1 MSVKLFVA
9 GSLLKAS
16 AMKTAMLLLVLAASV
31 GGGTAS
37 SLHAGTNPLSKVY
50 ELMDEL
56 VAKINKEG
64 EAEAKAYQEYFAWCD
79 DMAKNAGFEIKT
91 ATSQKE
97 KLEAKIAELASSI
110 IVGVS
115 KIEELV
121 ASIAADDAELKNATT
136 IRKKQKAEFT
146 KNEAELMDCLD
157 TLERAIGILTKEME
171 TNPAA
176 LAQIDTSSTQRLVQT
191 LGAVIDAAGFAG
203 ADRTKLVALVQSQ
216 QSSQS
221 DDGET
226 EAPAAATYKSHSS
239 GIIDVLEDMKEKAE
253 SELKDLRNEE
263 TSSKHNYDMLKQS
276 LDDQMAADTK
286 DMEDEKAAKAEAE
299 EGKATAE
306 GDLEETAKMLKNT
319 QDDLATSSST
329 CMQTAADHEATVN
342 ARNEELKA
350 IATARK
356 ILEETTSGAEK
367 QSYSLLQVTRLQSH
381 ADLAGL
387 EVVQLV
393 KHLARKHRSSA
404 LAQLASR
411 MTAAI
416 RLGSMNGDD
425 PFAKVKGLIEAM
437 IEKLKKEAEEDA
449 TEKAYC
455 DEEMAKTKSKHGELT
470 DDVSKLTAKVDQAES
485 KVVALTE
492 DIKQLEAELAA
503 LMKSQSEMDK
513 IRQEENGDFQEAQKD
528 LTLALEGVRKALT
541 VLRDYYAN
549 SDALLQQPAMP
560 EKHTKATGAGTGI
573 IGILE
578 VCESD
583 FAKNLAKEEAQE
595 DDAQS
600 EYEQITQENKVTK
613 TMKDQDLKY
622 KTKEV
627 KGLKKTIADLTSD
640 RDTIG
645 EELAAVDEYFSKLKD
660 RCIAKPE
667 TYEERKARREAEI
680 CGLKQ
685 ALSILESETAFV
697 QRRSHRRH
705 AKVFLEAK

>member
-1 MSVKLFVA
+1 
-9 GSLLKAS
+9 
-16 AMKTAMLLLVLAASV
+16 MKTAMLLLILTASIGAGTAAS
-31 GGGTAS
+31 
-37 SLHAGTNPLSKVY
+37 LQDGTNPLSKVY
-50 ELMDEL
+50 DLMDEL

-91 ATSQKE
+91 ATSKKE
-97 KLEAKIAELASSI
+97 KLEAQIAELSSSI
-110 IVGVS
+110 VVAVS

-121 ASIAADDAELKNATT
+121 ASIAVDDAELKNATS
-136 IRKKQKAEFT
+136 IRTKENAEFV
-146 KNEAELMDCLD
+146 KNEGELMDALD
-157 TLERAIGILTKEME
+157 TLERAIGVLTKEME
-171 TNPAA
+171 KNPAA
-176 LAQIDTSSTQRLVQT
+176 FAQMDTSNTERLLHT

-203 ADRTKLVALVQSQ
+203 ADKTKLVALVQSQ
-216 QSSQS
+216 SAQS
-221 DDGET
+221 DDEEELG
-226 EAPAAATYKSHSS
+226 APAAAAYKSHSS

-276 LDDQMAADTK
+276 LEDQMAADNK

-306 GDLEETAKMLKNT
+306 GDLEETVKVLKNT
-319 QDDLATSSST
+319 KDDLATSSTT

-342 ARNEELKA
+342 ARKEELKA

-356 ILEETTSGAEK
+356 ILEETTSGAENEA
-367 QSYSLLQVTRLQSH
+367 YSLLQVSRLQKH

-393 KHLARKHRSSA
+393 KKLARNHHSSA
-404 LAQLASR
+404 LAQLSSR

-416 RLGSMNGDD
+416 RFGSMNGDD

-437 IEKLKKEAEEDA
+437 IEKLEKEAEEDA

-455 DEEMAKTKSKHGELT
+455 DEEMAKTGAKHGELT
-470 DDVSKLTAKVDQAES
+470 DDVAKLTAKIDQAES
-485 KVVALTE
+485 KVVSLTE

-503 LMKSQSEMDK
+503 LTKSQSEMDK
-513 IRQEENGDFQEAQKD
+513 IRQEESADYQQAHKD
-528 LTLALEGVRKALT
+528 LSLGLSGVRKALT

-578 VCESD
+578 VVESD

-600 EYEQITQENKVTK
+600 EYDEITQENKVTK
-613 TMKDQDLKY
+613 TMKEQDLKY

-627 KGLKKTIADLTSD
+627 KGLKKAIADLTSD
-640 RDTIG
+640 KDTMAN
-645 EELAAVDEYFSKLKD
+645 ELGAVDEYYSKLKD

-680 CGLKQ
+680 QGLKQ

-697 QRRSHRRH
+697 QRQSHRRH
-705 AKVFLEAK
+705 AHAFLEAK